1 MKGLITMK
9 KLIPLFLAAIL
20 LLCNIFAGNALA
32 ANETVPEA
40 QSIPTGVASATQHET
55 DMFFFDE
62 GVDPQAAGL
71 FTRHDITFSSHGS
84 NAARVTVNLETADNV
99 KKLGFTKLTF
109 QYWNGSSWVELS
121 SVHDEY
127 INNSDYFGYYKVIT
141 NLVAG
146 DYYRVQ
152 VECYAK
158 KSLLS
163 AAQKVTLTTAYIVC
177 K

>member
-1 MKGLITMK
+1 MK

-32 ANETVPEA
+32 ANETAPEA
-40 QSIPTGVASATQHET
+40 RSIP
-55 DMFFFDE
+55 
-62 GVDPQAAGL
+62 
-71 FTRHDITFSSHGS
+71 SHGP

-109 QYWNGSSWVELS
+109 QYWNGSSWAELS

-146 DYYRVQ
+146 DYYRVR

>member
-1 MKGLITMK
+1 M
-9 KLIPLFLAAIL
+9 
-20 LLCNIFAGNALA
+20 
-32 ANETVPEA
+32 
-40 QSIPTGVASATQHET
+40 
-55 DMFFFDE
+55 
-62 GVDPQAAGL
+62 
-71 FTRHDITFSSHGS
+71 R
-84 NAARVTVNLETADNV
+84 
-99 KKLGFTKLTF
+99 F

>member
-1 MKGLITMK
+1 MKALIRR
-9 KLIPLFLAAIL
+9 PPV
-20 LLCNIFAGNALA
+20 C
-32 ANETVPEA
+32 
-40 QSIPTGVASATQHET
+40 S
-55 DMFFFDE
+55 
-62 GVDPQAAGL
+62 
-71 FTRHDITFSSHGS
+71 HDITFSSHGP